1 MLENAMKNPYFNYI
15 FSFVIGMALVFI
27 VRPVC
32 NGKACG
38 EVFKA
43 PPIEEIKEAV
53 YRIND
58 KCYEFKPKTID
69 CPSAG
74 VIESFIEGEFA
85 HRQTVRK

>member
-43 PPIEEIKEAV
+43 PPVEEIKEAV

-69 CPSAG
+69 GIA
-74 VIESFIEGEFA
+74 VDQEGELLVEFECN
-85 HRQTVRK
+85 V